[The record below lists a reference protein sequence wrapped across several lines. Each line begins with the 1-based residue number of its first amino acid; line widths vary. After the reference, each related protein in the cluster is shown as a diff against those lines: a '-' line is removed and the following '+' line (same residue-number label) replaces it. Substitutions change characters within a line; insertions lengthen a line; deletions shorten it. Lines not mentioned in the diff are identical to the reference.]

1 MCVSTTTHTHLHQ
14 LFLLTL
20 SKEKMPTDEKHE
32 KIIQNSHHDRASE
45 RPGRGVRKTLSAPEV
60 YFGQLSSSRSKA
72 TQPEE
77 GNSCKLQEVSAHQQL
92 HATSCLQED
101 HALLVE

>member
-1 MCVSTTTHTHLHQ
+1 MGLRKRQVNDVRYTKNVEEEIKHICVSTTTHTHLHQ

-32 KIIQNSHHDRASE
+32 KIIQKSHHDRASE

-60 YFGQLSSSRSKA
+60 YFG
-72 TQPEE
+72 
-77 GNSCKLQEVSAHQQL
+77 
-92 HATSCLQED
+92 
-101 HALLVE
+101 